1 MSDLK
6 TVSLCARMLHVCRR
20 TMAAARDCML
30 NVVKK
35 VEHAVAY
42 TPLQPVVARLVEL
55 LEAGQNP
62 AGLPLG
68 PRPAATAAVRRPPT
82 LEPA

>member
-35 VEHAVAY
+35 VEHVVAY

-55 LEAGQNP
+55 LEAGRGQHSLDLRHRPVAASKVKKNP
-62 AGLPLG
+62 VLSP
-68 PRPAATAAVRRPPT
+68 V
-82 LEPA
+82 